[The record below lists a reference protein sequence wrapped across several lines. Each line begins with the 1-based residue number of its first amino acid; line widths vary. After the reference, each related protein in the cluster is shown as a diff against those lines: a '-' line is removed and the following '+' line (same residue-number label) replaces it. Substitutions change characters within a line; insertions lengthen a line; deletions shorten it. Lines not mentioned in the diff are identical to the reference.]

1 MSKAD
6 KPLVWLKGEI
16 KTPPFS
22 APTRIEA
29 GVLLRRLQRGE
40 SISPPHSRPMSGI
53 GKACHELRIQD
64 GARSW
69 RIVYHVDAAAIVILE
84 VFSKTTTKTPRA
96 IIDVCKAR
104 LRLYRS
110 V

>member
-1 MSKAD
+1 MQNTMRNLWPRAQAD
-6 KPLVWLKGEI
+6 VARSAAPLS
-16 KTPPFS
+16 S
-22 APTRIEA
+22 ARVPRMAQSE
-29 GVLLRRLQRGE
+29 GVE
-40 SISPPHSRPMSGI
+40 FPM
-53 GKACHELRIQD
+53 LQD

-84 VFSKTTTKTPRA
+84 MFSKTTTKIPQA